1 MFVIIGVAGLYF
13 LWLFDDWTR
22 LWVNLNEA
30 FTSNPFGRLCAA
42 MLGFVSS
49 LMLCIAIDCRALRF
63 LGRISLTIMCV
74 HEPVKRMMI
83 FVMVKIVGMSTN
95 AFLVYT
101 LLATAITALT
111 CIVVHLILSKT
122 VPVLVG
128 SPIR

>member
-1 MFVIIGVAGLYF
+1 
-13 LWLFDDWTR
+13 
-22 LWVNLNEA
+22 
-30 FTSNPFGRLCAA
+30 
-42 MLGFVSS
+42 
-49 LMLCIAIDCRALRF
+49 
-63 LGRISLTIMCV
+63 
-74 HEPVKRMMI
+74 MMI